1 MGYDWP
7 MRNRLL
13 APFCRRFG
21 WARTLVAVLDR
32 FSDVHGGYL
41 ASAITLAAFLA
52 LFPLLLVG
60 IAVLGFVAHGRADP
74 AKAVIDQ
81 LSLSGSTAQTVRD
94 TVQHARGTATAASV
108 IGLAGLLWSGLGLVA
123 SVQFAF
129 DSVWQV
135 TGRGLKDKAVGLAWL
150 LGAVVILGAS
160 VAATA
165 VAGLVPFGAYAS
177 LVVTLPF
184 DVGFCLFTFRV
195 LNQRHV
201 GWKPLLPGAVAG
213 GIGLEVLKLVGAVY
227 VPRLVAHSSA
237 LYGPLGSVFALL
249 AWLLFFGRLIVYS
262 SVLNVVRW
270 EEDHGTVTV
279 EMQAPRV
286 PGEVPVEAN
295 RAGETSPRP
304 APAAV

>member
-1 MGYDWP
+1 

-13 APFCRRFG
+13 APLCRRFG

-32 FSDVHGGYL
+32 FNDVHGGYL
-41 ASAITLAAFLA
+41 ASAISLAAFLA

-81 LSLSGSTAQTVRD
+81 LSLSGSTAQTVRE
-94 TVQHARGTATAASV
+94 TVKNAGRTATAASI
-108 IGLAGLLWSGLGLVA
+108 IGLAGLLWSGLGLMA

-160 VAATA
+160 VGATA
-165 VAGLVPFGAYAS
+165 VAGLVPFGAYVS

-184 DVGFCLFTFRV
+184 DVGLCLFTFRV
-195 LNQRHV
+195 LNQRHL
-201 GWKPLLPGAVAG
+201 GWKPMLPGAVVG
-213 GIGLEVLKLVGAVY
+213 GVGLEVLKLVGAVY

-262 SVLNVVRW
+262 AVLNVVRW

-279 EMQAPRV
+279 DVEVPRI
-286 PGEVPVEAN
+286 PGEVPLV
-295 RAGETSPRP
+295 AGRSGQAAPTPP
-304 APAAV
+304 A

>member
-1 MGYDWP
+1 

-13 APFCRRFG
+13 APLCRRFG

-32 FSDVHGGYL
+32 FNDVNGGYL
-41 ASAITLAAFLA
+41 ASAISLAAFLS

-60 IAVLGFVAHGRADP
+60 IAVLGFVAHGHSDP

-81 LSLSGSTAQTVRD
+81 LSLSGSAADTVRQTVD
-94 TVQHARGTATAASV
+94 HARGTATAASI

-135 TGRGLKDKAVGLAWL
+135 TGRGIKDKAIGLAWL
-150 LGAVVILGAS
+150 LGTVVILGAS
-160 VAATA
+160 VGTTA
-165 VAGLVPFGAYAS
+165 VAGLVPYGAYAS

-184 DVGFCLFTFRV
+184 DIGLCLFTFRV
-195 LNQRHV
+195 LNLRRL
-201 GWKPLLPGAVAG
+201 GWKPLLPGAVVG
-213 GIGLEVLKLVGAVY
+213 GLGLEVLKLVGAVY
-227 VPRLVAHSSA
+227 VPRLVANSSA

-270 EEDHGTVTV
+270 EEDHGTVVVDV
-279 EMQAPRV
+279 EVPRIPGEAPLVASRSGQAP
-286 PGEVPVEAN
+286 N
-295 RAGETSPRP
+295 T
-304 APAAV
+304 